1 MRLGTGTIYWLSVAL
16 PTAYLTSYKNV
27 DGILTAIKTAQAPPR
42 FTQKF
47 LESLGFASPADR
59 LFINVLKT
67 LGFLNDTGVPV
78 QRYHEFLD
86 QTQSGYILA
95 DGIRDAYA
103 DLFQI
108 NIKAQEMT
116 HADVRNKMKTL
127 SQGQYSDSVLEKMAG
142 TFKALSKNADFSHP
156 APAKPEPPQPDPAKA
171 SGTTP
176 PAGVDQLR
184 VGGLVY
190 SINIQLPESR
200 DPAVYDALFKSLKE
214 HLLK

>member
-1 MRLGTGTIYWLSVAL
+1 MAL
-16 PTAYLTSYKNV
+16 PTAYLTSFKNV
-27 DGILTAIKTAQAPPR
+27 DGILTAIKAAQAPPR

-47 LESLGFASPADR
+47 LEGLGFSSPADR
-59 LFINVLKT
+59 LFINVLKA

-78 QRYHEFLD
+78 QRYHEYLD

-108 NIKAQEMT
+108 NVKAQEMSQ
-116 HADVRNKMKTL
+116 ADLRNKMKTL
-127 SQGQYSDSVLEKMAG
+127 SQGLYSDSVLVKMAG
-142 TFKALSKNADFSHP
+142 TFKALSKNADFSRP
-156 APAKPEPPQPDPAKA
+156 GPAKPAPSEPEPPEPAPGGA
-171 SGTTP
+171 P
-176 PAGVDQLR
+176 LAGADHR
-184 VGGLVY
+184 VRLGGLVY

>member
-1 MRLGTGTIYWLSVAL
+1 MAL
-16 PTAYLTSYKNV
+16 PTAYLTSFKNV

-47 LESLGFASPADR
+47 LESLGFATPADR
-59 LFINVLKT
+59 LFINVLKA

-86 QTQSGYILA
+86 QMQSGDILA

-103 DLFQI
+103 DLFQV
-108 NIKAQEMT
+108 NIKAQEMS
-116 HADVRNKMKTL
+116 HAEVRNKMKTL

-142 TFKALSKNADFSHP
+142 TFKALSKNADFSRP
-156 APAKPEPPQPDPAKA
+156 APPTAEPAEPAPDKAPGATPAA
-171 SGTTP
+171 N
-176 PAGVDQLR
+176 QLR